1 MKQLQ
6 FTQLA
11 QDVSNCHLCANMIT
25 PPHFTRPEYLE
36 NDDHGLHTDTPYVN
50 RWNLWQGDLD
60 ADIMVIGQDY
70 GQKEEGSNL
79 VLWKTGTYTNP
90 TDVGL
95 RTLFREAF
103 SIDIDAGDTPL
114 FFTNMA
120 NCYRKQRTSGGMH
133 AGWLPICA
141 NRYMARLIRIVR
153 PKVIIVLG
161 LAAFEAMYCMDGIQV
176 RCENPVNAAPGTLAE
191 IMKYDYR
198 IDLNGCEIG
207 VFPVYHPGA
216 NSKRNRSMEQQV
228 EDWKRIK
235 GYYDGVK

>member
-1 MKQLQ
+1 MKLKEI
-6 FTQLA
+6 L
-11 QDVSNCHLCANMIT
+11 VGI
-25 PPHFTRPEYLE
+25 E
-36 NDDHGLHTDTPYVN
+36 GLKVRGN
-50 RWNLWQGDLD
+50 LD

-70 GQKEEGSNL
+70 GRESMEYSSTDDALRNL
-79 VLWKTGTYTNP
+79 FKQVFKK
-90 TDVGL
+90 
-95 RTLFREAF
+95 
-103 SIDIDAGDTPL
+103 DIDKGEIPL

-120 NCYRKQRTSGGMH
+120 NCYRKQRTSGGLH

-161 LAAFEAMYCMDGIQV
+161 LAAFEAMYCMDGIRV
-176 RCENPVNAAPGTLAE
+176 RCKNPVNAAPGTLAE

-198 IDLNGCEIG
+198 IDLDGCEIG